1 MIVEEFWWYAARA
14 TGIVAWA
21 VASAA
26 VIWGLLLSTRSARG
40 LAKPAWVLDLHRWLG
55 ALTLIVTVAH
65 LGALAADSFVHFGWS
80 ELLVPGASPWKTVP
94 VAWGVLAFWLLLVV
108 EVSSFF
114 KRQLG
119 QRSWARIHLLSF
131 VAYLMA
137 TAHYLQAGTERS
149 NPLVLLSVEAVT
161 AVVLYLTILRVLAHR
176 KARRRG
182 AAGSAAKAGSAARAG
197 SAAKAGSATT
207 PAAAAPAPSAVEP
220 ADDPAPPPVPPVPV
234 WSGGSLSR

>member
-14 TGIVAWA
+14 TGMVAWA
-21 VASAA
+21 VAAAA

-55 ALTLIVTVAH
+55 ALTLIITVAH

-94 VAWGVLAFWLLLVV
+94 VAWGVVAFWLLLVV

-137 TAHYLQAGTERS
+137 TAHYLQAGTERT
-149 NPLVLLSVEAVT
+149 NPLVLLTVEAVT

-182 AAGSAAKAGSAARAG
+182 AARPAATAKAGAKDASEAA
-197 SAAKAGSATT
+197 T
-207 PAAAAPAPSAVEP
+207 PTVPAAPAPSAV
-220 ADDPAPPPVPPVPV
+220 DPTDGAPTTPVPV